1 MKTKQRTAPRPPAA
15 ENGSRLN
22 GDRLDEKQLLSAL
35 TAFKRG
41 DFSVRLPDDW
51 TGLGGKIAD
60 TFNDVISTNQRL
72 AREPERIGQLVGK
85 AGRISQPA
93 SLGDGC
99 GSRGE

>member
-1 MKTKQRTAPRPPAA
+1 MKKTTSPPRPKAAKTVSRPKAA
-15 ENGSRLN
+15 ETLSPRPKSAGNGSRLN

-60 TFNDVISTNQRL
+60 TFNDVISTNQDRKS
-72 AREPERIGQLVGK
+72 VV
-85 AGRISQPA
+85 
-93 SLGDGC
+93 
-99 GSRGE
+99 